1 MQKALRRI
9 TNYGIVISILALIIG
24 LVFIIFPNISI
35 KTLGI
40 ISGIYLLTHGIVA
53 IIIELK
59 LPKIFIPY
67 ESMITGVLS
76 VILGIVILSKPE
88 SAILLL
94 TVAFGVWIIVSSIN
108 NIKTALFFSKIKE
121 FPSTLMIILGIIDII
136 LGILVVL
143 NPFEASITIT
153 LYLGIMLITHAIFNI
168 IDMIILKKNIHDK
181 ENLIKEKL
189 SKLLGE

>member
-35 KTLGI
+35 KTIGI

-189 SKLLGE
+189 SKLLKD

>member
-1 MQKALRRI
+1 MQKALKRI

-35 KTLGI
+35 KTIGI
-40 ISGIYLLTHGIVA
+40 ISGIYLLTHGIVS

-168 IDMIILKKNIHDK
+168 IEMIILKKNIHDK

-189 SKLLGE
+189 SKLLKD